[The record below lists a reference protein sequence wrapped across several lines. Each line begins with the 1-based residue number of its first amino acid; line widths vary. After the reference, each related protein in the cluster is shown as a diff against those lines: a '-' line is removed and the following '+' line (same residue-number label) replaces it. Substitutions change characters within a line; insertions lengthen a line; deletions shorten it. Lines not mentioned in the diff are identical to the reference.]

1 MNYYSLINTP
11 VIQHPSRRKMG
22 AVSDVFLRKD
32 SLEIRGIVATNRSL
46 IYQNRLFYI
55 SDILYADTN
64 AVIVCGTGRRF
75 IKSPND
81 SECLSFKRLLG
92 QTAMSD
98 NSTSIG
104 TVKDGY
110 FDMEAGSLTELLI
123 GGSLADDLLHGRKRL
138 IADSIREENGVVMA
152 KNPALLSRSK
162 GLRALSVRSKYDK
175 SN

>member
-1 MNYYSLINTP
+1 M
-11 VIQHPSRRKMG
+11 
-22 AVSDVFLRKD
+22 
-32 SLEIRGIVATNRSL
+32 
-46 IYQNRLFYI
+46 
-55 SDILYADTN
+55 
-64 AVIVCGTGRRF
+64 
-75 IKSPND
+75 
-81 SECLSFKRLLG
+81 
-92 QTAMSD
+92 
-98 NSTSIG
+98 
-104 TVKDGY
+104 KDGY